1 MKTISFTRDGA
12 WTNDLVHAYSY
23 RFTDTPVFTQYP
35 DHIENK
41 PDENGP
47 NGYEYI
53 AVMSRE
59 QYGTGTT
66 VSTRTS
72 FEDDGAPMIVLAD
85 KMYTDK
91 NGIVRYGE
99 YFEIVLYKHGI
110 NVWRMW
116 YREGVVSWKKLI
128 GVRFDVTTGDVHD
141 LSVTVGEEGLT
152 VRADEHVMDVY
163 VPDVYRS
170 FHVGVDA
177 CEGINRFYDMTID
190 GEDVHAI

>member
-1 MKTISFTRDGA
+1 MKHIPFTPGA
-12 WTNDLVHAYSY
+12 WENDLVHAYSY
-23 RFTDTPVFTQYP
+23 RFTDTPVFTQLD

-41 PDENGP
+41 ADENGP

-53 AVMSRE
+53 AVMSCE

-128 GVRFDVTTGDVHD
+128 GVQFDVTTGDIHD

-152 VRADEHVMDVY
+152 VRADEHIMDVY

-190 GEDVHAI
+190 GEDVHAL